1 MARPYTDTITGEATI
16 RTFDQNIDPVELM
29 WHRDL
34 KDRKVQATHN
44 TDWLVQLDNELP
56 TSLNKDIFIP
66 KMAWHR
72 VIKGTGDLTVKIT
85 EYDD

>member
-1 MARPYTDTITGEATI
+1 MSRPYVDDTTSEAI
-16 RTFDQNIDPVELM
+16 VRTFDENIDPIELM

-34 KDRKVQATHN
+34 KDRRVEATHD

-56 TSLNKDIFIP
+56 TVIKDSIFIP

-72 VIKGTGDLTVKIT
+72 VIKGTGALTVKII
-85 EYDD
+85 EHD